1 MQYLY
6 ADGDNHV
13 FMDNESFEQTELS
26 SDYLKEE
33 LNYLK
38 EGMEVQIQT
47 YEGETIGVELPK
59 TVELTVT
66 ETEPVLKVILQLVLL
81 NRQLLKQVIH

>member
-1 MQYLY
+1 MIENRRMQYLY

-38 EGMEVQIQT
+38 EGMEYKFKHTKVK
-47 YEGETIGVELPK
+47 LS
-59 TVELTVT
+59 
-66 ETEPVLKVILQLVLL
+66 VLNYLKLL
-81 NRQLLKQVIH
+81 N

>member
-38 EGMEVQIQT
+38 RRYGSTNSNI
-47 YEGETIGVELPK
+47 
-59 TVELTVT
+59 
-66 ETEPVLKVILQLVLL
+66 
-81 NRQLLKQVIH
+81 RR

>member
-26 SDYLKEE
+26 SDFLKEE

-38 EGMEVQIQT
+38 EGMEVQIRT
-47 YEGETIGVELPK
+47 YEGETIGIRI
-59 TVELTVT
+59 T
-66 ETEPVLKVILQLVLL
+66 
-81 NRQLLKQVIH
+81 

>member
-1 MQYLY
+1 MYLWIMK
-6 ADGDNHV
+6 ALNKRI
-13 FMDNESFEQTELS
+13 FS
-26 SDYLKEE
+26 SDFLKEE

-59 TVELTVT
+59 IVELTVT
-66 ETEPVLKVILQLVLL
+66 ETEP
-81 NRQLLKQVIH
+81 RY